1 MFQRLLVGI
10 DDSEQREITL
20 SFAMALAR
28 QCGSTVH
35 FCFVNPIPV
44 GSRGLA
50 VLDAAEANE
59 VVAGAMRQLQ
69 AEGITATGSVRRTLA
84 HRVADCLVASA
95 GELSA
100 DAIILGSRR
109 RRRLHRVLSS
119 GVRERTIRLTCLP
132 VLTAP
137 APLEL
142 PGRTRP
148 DRHEVVRALHPRART
163 RSE

>member
-10 DDSEQREITL
+10 DDSDQREITL
-20 SFAMALAR
+20 SFAMAVAR

-35 FCFVNPIPV
+35 LCLVNPVPV

-50 VLDAAEANE
+50 VLSAAEANE
-59 VVAGAMRQLQ
+59 VVADGMRQLRS
-69 AEGITATGSVRRTLA
+69 EGIPATGSVRRTLA

-95 GELSA
+95 SELSA
-100 DAIILGSRR
+100 DAIVIGSRR

-137 APLEL
+137 APLAL
-142 PGRTRP
+142 PGRSRFE
-148 DRHEVVRALHPRART
+148 RHDVVRALYPRAQT

>member
-10 DDSEQREITL
+10 DDSDQREITL
-20 SFAMALAR
+20 SFAMAVAR

-35 FCFVNPIPV
+35 FCFVNPVPV

-50 VLDAAEANE
+50 VLSAAEANE
-59 VVAGAMRQLQ
+59 LVAGAMRQLRS
-69 AEGITATGSVRRTLA
+69 EGIPATGSVRRTLA

-137 APLEL
+137 APLEI
-142 PGRTRP
+142 PGGARSE
-148 DRHEVVRALHPRART
+148 RHEVGRSLSLGART